1 MKRLITILSAV
12 SIALI
17 SCQQALVPDQTDLAV
32 HENEVM
38 TRALSTGKVGPD
50 DPVVFLSELETNFW
64 SQTVSLEDRFKAFE
78 VPSSRLST
86 MRTEALAKSI
96 LNYPLNYLVFA
107 YDPKDAVDLIIKNS
121 PLHQEFLSR
130 TDAFEVLVD
139 LYAASGLDMRI
150 EKSNYDGDYVN
161 LSYTNTMFVEAFLG
175 ANVLNT
181 FAKSSVKQKLAET
194 VATKLQSRLQ
204 QPETFSISSIEPLI
218 AIDDA
223 EGLNVASVETRADT
237 YNLISVYTPWAQEI
251 IGRVYTADGTATE
264 IAQWTTQATSAYPN
278 AIVRGPA
285 TRMYNSHSYA
295 WHNQS
300 TSNNIWIEYNF
311 LNEPQL
317 HSYWT
322 NDKYTKNVPPAEAEK
337 VCYTDHVNS
346 AIILS
351 NGKHLSK
358 WEKMPL
364 MEYYPNECPYNLGS
378 SPIYCKGGSD
388 RLSLTVSGQTSVI
401 NGQTYQFN
409 VYGSMADVDLV
420 WEVRF
425 MDAPS
430 PTPFVLQVFSDGRYS
445 NIRFDDYGYYKVI
458 VRGYRNGIEMAYG
471 QAEVL
476 CLP

>member
-1 MKRLITILSAV
+1 MKRYFLFTIM
-12 SIALI
+12 SILLI
-17 SCQQALVPDQTDLAV
+17 SCQQNLTPDYPESASTADK
-32 HENEVM
+32 VM
-38 TRALSTGKVGPD
+38 TRSLSAGKVTPD
-50 DPVVFLSELETNFW
+50 DPVVFLSEGETNFW

-78 VPSSRLST
+78 VPASRLST
-86 MRTEALAKSI
+86 MTTEALAKSI

-130 TDAFEVLVD
+130 MDAFEVLVD

-181 FAKSSVKQKLAET
+181 FAKSSVNQKLAET

-204 QPETFSISSIEPLI
+204 KPDTFSISSIEPLL
-218 AIDDA
+218 AIDEA
-223 EGLNVASVETRADT
+223 IGLNVASVETRADT
-237 YNLISVYTPWAQEI
+237 YNYISVYTPWAQEI
-251 IGRVYTADGTATE
+251 IGKVYTADGTATE
-264 IAQWTTQATSAYPN
+264 KAEWTAQATSAYPD

-300 TSNNIWIEYNF
+300 TSNNIWIDYNF

-317 HSYWT
+317 DKYWT
-322 NDKYTKNVPPAEAEK
+322 NDKYTKDVPPAEAEK

-364 MEYYPNECPYNLGS
+364 MEHYPNECPYILGS
-378 SPIYCKGGSD
+378 SATYCEGGSD

-409 VYGSMADVDLV
+409 VYGSLADVDLV

>member
-1 MKRLITILSAV
+1 MKRILTILPAI
-12 SIALI
+12 SIVMI
-17 SCQQALVPDQTDLAV
+17 SCQQNLTPDTPEIPAPAD
-32 HENEVM
+32 EVM
-38 TRALSTGKVGPD
+38 TKSLSAGKVGPD
-50 DPVVFLSELETNFW
+50 DPIVFLSPLETDFW
-64 SQTVSLEDRFKAFE
+64 AQTISLEDRFKAFE
-78 VPSSRLST
+78 VPALRLST
-86 MRTEALAKSI
+86 MTTEAIAKSI

-107 YDPKDAVDLIIKNS
+107 YDPNDAVDLIIKNS

-181 FAKSSVKQKLAET
+181 FAKSSVNQKLAET
-194 VATKLQSRLQ
+194 VATKLQSRIQ
-204 QPETFSISSIEPLI
+204 QPETFSISSIEPLLT
-218 AIDDA
+218 IDKA
-223 EGLNVASVETRADT
+223 VGLNVASVETRADT
-237 YNLISVYTPWAQEI
+237 YNYISVYTPWAQEI

-264 IAQWTTQATSAYPN
+264 IAQWTTQATSAYPD

-285 TRMYNSHSYA
+285 TRMYNSHSYT

-300 TSNNIWIEYNF
+300 TSNNIWIDYNF

-317 HSYWT
+317 DKYWT
-322 NDKYTKNVPPAEAEK
+322 NDKYTKDVPPAEAEK
-337 VCYTDHVNS
+337 VCYTDHDNS

-364 MEYYPNECPYNLGS
+364 MEHYPNECPYILGS
-378 SPIYCKGGSD
+378 SATYCEGGSD

-401 NGQTYQFN
+401 NGRTYQFN
-409 VYGSMADVDLV
+409 VYGSLADVDLV

>member
-78 VPSSRLST
+78 VPVSRLST
-86 MRTEALAKSI
+86 MTTEALAKSI

-139 LYAASGLDMRI
+139 FYAASGLDMRI

-181 FAKSSVKQKLAET
+181 LAKSSVKQKLAET

-251 IGRVYTADGTATE
+251 IGKVYTDDGTAIE
-264 IAQWTTQATSAYPN
+264 IEQWTTQAISAYPD

-285 TRMYNSHSYA
+285 TRMYNSHSYT

-300 TSNNIWIEYNF
+300 TSNNIWIDYNF
-311 LNEPQL
+311 LNESQL
-317 HSYWT
+317 DRYWT
-322 NDKYTKNVPPAEAEK
+322 NDKYTKLPSASRAEK
-337 VCYTDHVNS
+337 VCYSDHVNS

-364 MEYYPNECPYNLGS
+364 MEHYPNECPYILGS
-378 SPIYCKGGSD
+378 SATYCEGGSD

-409 VYGSMADVDLV
+409 VYRSLADVDLV

>member
-1 MKRLITILSAV
+1 MKRLITILSAL

-50 DPVVFLSELETNFW
+50 NPVVFLSELETNFW

-78 VPSSRLST
+78 VPASRLST
-86 MRTEALAKSI
+86 MTTEALAKSI

-139 LYAASGLDMRI
+139 RYSASELDMRVD
-150 EKSNYDGDYVN
+150 KSNYDGDYVN

-181 FAKSSVKQKLAET
+181 FAKSSVNQKLAET
-194 VATKLQSRLQ
+194 VATKLQSRIQ
-204 QPETFSISSIEPLI
+204 QPETFSISSIEPLLT
-218 AIDDA
+218 IDKA
-223 EGLNVASVETRADT
+223 VGLNVASVETRADT
-237 YNLISVYTPWAQEI
+237 YNYISVYTPWAQEI

-311 LNEPQL
+311 NNESQL
-317 HSYWT
+317 DSYWT
-322 NDKYTKNVPPAEAEK
+322 NDKYTQQQTSSGAEI
-337 VCYTDHVNS
+337 VCNTAHNNS
-346 AIILS
+346 AIILA

-388 RLSLTVSGQTSVI
+388 RLSLKVRGQTSVI

-409 VYGSMADVDLV
+409 VYGSLADVDLV

>member
-1 MKRLITILSAV
+1 MKRILTILPAI
-12 SIALI
+12 SIVMI
-17 SCQQALVPDQTDLAV
+17 SCQQNLTPDTPEIPAPAD
-32 HENEVM
+32 EVM
-38 TRALSTGKVGPD
+38 TKSLSAGKVGPD
-50 DPVVFLSELETNFW
+50 DPIVFLSPLETDFW
-64 SQTVSLEDRFKAFE
+64 AQTISLEDRFKAFE
-78 VPSSRLST
+78 VPASRLST
-86 MRTEALAKSI
+86 MTTEAIAKSI

-107 YDPKDAVDLIIKNS
+107 YDPNDAVDLIIKNS

-181 FAKSSVKQKLAET
+181 FAKSSVNQKLAET
-194 VATKLQSRLQ
+194 VATKLQSRIQ
-204 QPETFSISSIEPLI
+204 QPETFSISSIEPLLT
-218 AIDDA
+218 IDKA
-223 EGLNVASVETRADT
+223 VGLNVASVETRADT
-237 YNLISVYTPWAQEI
+237 YNYISVYTPWAQEI

-264 IAQWTTQATSAYPN
+264 IAQWTTQATSAYPD

-285 TRMYNSHSYA
+285 TRMYNSHSYT

-300 TSNNIWIEYNF
+300 TSNNIWIDYNF

-317 HSYWT
+317 DKYWT
-322 NDKYTKNVPPAEAEK
+322 NDKYTKDVPPAEAEK

-364 MEYYPNECPYNLGS
+364 MEHYPNECPYILGS
-378 SPIYCKGGSD
+378 SATYCEGGSD

-401 NGQTYQFN
+401 NGRTYQFN
-409 VYGSMADVDLV
+409 VYGSLADVDLV

>member
-1 MKRLITILSAV
+1 MKRYFLFTIMSVL
-12 SIALI
+12 LI
-17 SCQQALVPDQTDLAV
+17 SCQQSLTPDQSDLAV
-32 HENEVM
+32 PKNEVM
-38 TRALSTGKVGPD
+38 TRALSTGKISPD
-50 DPVVFLSELETNFW
+50 DPVVFLAELETNFW

-86 MRTEALAKSI
+86 MTTEALAKSI

-107 YDPKDAVDLIIKNS
+107 YNPKDAVDLIIKNS

-181 FAKSSVKQKLAET
+181 LAKSSVKQKLAET

-251 IGRVYTADGTATE
+251 IGKVYTDDGTAIE
-264 IAQWTTQATSAYPN
+264 IEQWTTQATSAYPN

-285 TRMYNSHSYA
+285 TRMYNSHSYV

-300 TSNNIWIEYNF
+300 TSNNIWIDYNF

-317 HSYWT
+317 DKYWT
-322 NDKYTKNVPPAEAEK
+322 NDKYTKDVPPSEAEK

-388 RLSLTVSGQTSVI
+388 RLSLTISGQRSVI
-401 NGQTYQFN
+401 KDQSYHYTLS
-409 VYGSMADVDLV
+409 GSLPGVDLV

-430 PTPFVLQVFSDGRYS
+430 PTPFDLFVGSSKLYANV
-445 NIRFDDYGYYKVI
+445 RFDDYGYYKII

>member
-17 SCQQALVPDQTDLAV
+17 SCQQTLVPDQTDLAV
-32 HENEVM
+32 PENEVM
-38 TRALSTGKVGPD
+38 TRALTTGKAGPD
-50 DPVVFLSELETNFW
+50 DPIVFLAPLETDFW
-64 SQTVSLEDRFKAFE
+64 AQAISLEDRFKAFE
-78 VPSSRLST
+78 IPATRLSMMT
-86 MRTEALAKSI
+86 TEAIAKSI

-107 YDPKDAVDLIIKNS
+107 YDPNDAVDLIIKNS

-139 LYAASGLDMRI
+139 LYAASELDMRL

-181 FAKSSVKQKLAET
+181 FAKSSVNQKLAET
-194 VATKLQSRLQ
+194 VATKLQSRIQ
-204 QPETFSISSIEPLI
+204 QPETFSISSIEPLLT
-218 AIDDA
+218 IDKA
-223 EGLNVASVETRADT
+223 VGLNVASVETRADT
-237 YNLISVYTPWAQEI
+237 YNYISVYTPWAQEI

-285 TRMYNSHSYA
+285 TRMYNSHSYV

-300 TSNNIWIEYNF
+300 TSNNIWIHYNF

-317 HSYWT
+317 DKYWT
-322 NDKYTKNVPPAEAEK
+322 NDKYTKDVPPSEAEK

-409 VYGSMADVDLV
+409 VYGSLADVDLV

-458 VRGYRNGIEMAYG
+458 VRGCRNGIEMAYG